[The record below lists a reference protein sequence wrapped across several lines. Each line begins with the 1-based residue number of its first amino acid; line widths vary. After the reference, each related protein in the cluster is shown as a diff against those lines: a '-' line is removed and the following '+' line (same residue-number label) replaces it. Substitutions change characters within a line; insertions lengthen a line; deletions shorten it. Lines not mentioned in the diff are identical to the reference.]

1 MTIGPVSGT
10 TIGKDAKRQVTV
22 PLKNLKYAHAWYEVR
37 ISAKVAIKDKLLDT
51 LPDLWSNFSSIY
63 FTTASRIPDDPPR
76 TDIGAFSVNDYGHVY
91 LYFVGLPLSKHNGKD
106 LQYVFKEMSRPEL
119 KPTQIMYEA
128 KFEDVHATD
137 DLTFAIY
144 SMNSEGPSKLAS
156 HLRVPP
162 RHKRCPM
169 PTHIKKIKSDS
180 QTYDFSWQPP
190 VDGLTEYCPEI
201 TSYTVFWCNSKN
213 DSPNSCGGY
222 ISFERVNSNEFHF
235 ERKSN
240 ATLNFAVSANSY
252 NSSSGM
258 IWTKCT
264 ALAGND
270 LSKLTSIHVSTY
282 TASSIEFRWELQC
295 IEQSIIRGYVL
306 NYCPVDDERDPDECI
321 EPNRTI
327 EINRETKGY
336 NLTDL
341 LPYTTYK
348 TQIQMISG
356 NSSGPPSDAIVKR
369 TLEAAPSPPQ
379 NLRFHD
385 VTNTSVILTWDR
397 PLQANGFLTKYKI
410 FFNEKESIVHS
421 QLANETIEVHLD
433 GLKSFHEYDVLVKAC
448 TVECSNGSNAIKFK
462 TAVGVPSTIWQPN
475 KIDSNGRN
483 IVKWREPEIR
493 AGRLQFYELRVQI
506 KMMHDPEMQ
515 ERIIRINGTQC
526 TLAIA
531 VCQTE
536 ELHFSVRAVNVINSV
551 HADQEVIKHH
561 IARRDVSNLHKRHSN
576 PEIAT
581 NSRHSNFNYQEVHH
595 PRMQALDVRTNPE
608 FNKIC
613 DEQHDERLERYL
625 NADKHATML
634 SSFWSPTFQFA
645 CNHEASGGFYF
656 MLVFLAI
663 ITAAL
668 VYAALI
674 AKRKLQKM
682 KDIGVELP
690 AGLEDIK
697 EENKGKNLEI
707 GINPRENINHD
718 VDLIYS
724 SEQEQSLLRSRMESA
739 SSNST
744 ENNSQCEYNEVA
756 DNSEYDQPT
765 EDDSAQSL
773 SETVDIEKVSR
784 KVFSRNFQPQ
794 FHSISYF
801 VHFQLS
807 PSPLLPA
814 SIRSLPP
821 IPKPNTHI
829 DRSPEPMIF
838 SSGLM
843 KPLSG
848 HLVSSNNYVQAS
860 ALMRPNP
867 ASAITSNGYVTH
879 DAIIGKVHSP

>member
-1 MTIGPVSGT
+1 MNFNISSYFLSAFSEFIFLIRYKSEYDDVWTNMTIGPESGKLDKERNKQVSVQL
-10 TIGKDAKRQVTV
+10 DD
-22 PLKNLKYAHAWYEVR
+22 LEYAHAWYDVM
-37 ISAKVAIKDKLLDT
+37 ISAKVAIKDKHLDT
-51 LPDLWSNFSSIY
+51 LPDLWSNFSSND

-76 TDIGAFSVNDYGHVY
+76 TDMGAFSVNDYGHVY
-91 LYFVGLPLSKHNGKD
+91 LYFEGLPKSRHNGIN
-106 LQYVFKEMSRPEL
+106 LQYIFTELSRPAL
-119 KPTQIMYEA
+119 KPSQIVYEA
-128 KFEDVHATD
+128 KFEDIHPSD
-137 DLTFAIY
+137 DLMFTIKSA
-144 SMNSEGPSKLAS
+144 NSEGSSELAS

-162 RHKRCPM
+162 FHERCSM
-169 PTHIKKIKSDS
+169 PTQIKKIKSDEE
-180 QTYDFSWQPP
+180 TYDFSWQPP
-190 VDGLTEYCPEI
+190 TESLTQYCPEI

-222 ISFERVNSNEFHF
+222 ISFERVSSNVFHF
-235 ERKSN
+235 ERKSK
-240 ATLNFAVSANSY
+240 TSLNFAVSANS
-252 NSSSGM
+252 NSSSSGM
-258 IWTKCT
+258 VWTKCT

-270 LSKLTSIHVSTY
+270 LSKLTSILVSRVAAT
-282 TASSIEFRWELQC
+282 SIEFRWELQC
-295 IEQSIIRGYVL
+295 NEQTIIRGYVL
-306 NYCPVDDERDPDECI
+306 QFCPVKNEHTSDECI
-321 EPNRTI
+321 APKQTI
-327 EINRETKGY
+327 EINKNTKGY

-356 NSSGPPSDAIVKR
+356 NSSGPLSDAIVKR

-379 NLRFHD
+379 NLHYRD
-385 VTNTSVILTWDR
+385 VTNTSVVLSWNR
-397 PLQANGFLTKYKI
+397 PMLANGFLARYRI
-410 FFNEKESIVHS
+410 YYNEKEKTVEGHF
-421 QLANETIEVHLD
+421 ANDTIEFRLD

-448 TVECSNGSNAIKFK
+448 TVECSNVSNAIKFK
-462 TAVGVPSTIWQPN
+462 TAVGVPSAIWQPN
-475 KIDSNGRN
+475 KIDLNGRN
-483 IVKWREPEIR
+483 IVRWHEPEIR
-493 AGRLQFYELRVQI
+493 AGLVQFYELRVQI
-506 KMMHDPEMQ
+506 KLMYDPEMQ

-561 IARRDVSNLHKRHSN
+561 IGRRDTSNLRKRHSN

-581 NSRHSNFNYQEVHH
+581 DSRHSNFNYHEAQHSRIQTIDLH
-595 PRMQALDVRTNPE
+595 TNPE

-613 DEQHDERLERYL
+613 EEQHDERLDRYL

-634 SSFWSPTFQFA
+634 SGYWSPKFQFA

-668 VYAALI
+668 VYAALV

-697 EENKGKNLEI
+697 EENKGKHLEG

-739 SSNST
+739 SSIST
-744 ENNSQCEYNEVA
+744 ENNSHCEYNEVA

-765 EDDSAQSL
+765 EDDSTQSF
-773 SETVDIEKVSR
+773 SESVDIDKVCD
-784 KVFSRNFQPQ
+784 FI
-794 FHSISYF
+794 H
-801 VHFQLS
+801 
-807 PSPLLPA
+807 
-814 SIRSLPP
+814 P
-821 IPKPNTHI
+821 IHH
-829 DRSPEPMIF
+829 
-838 SSGLM
+838 
-843 KPLSG
+843 
-848 HLVSSNNYVQAS
+848 HLVRSVLLISI
-860 ALMRPNP
+860 L
-867 ASAITSNGYVTH
+867 
-879 DAIIGKVHSP
+879 

>member
-1 MTIGPVSGT
+1 MTIGPVSGKSNS
-10 TIGKDAKRQVTV
+10 KDNNKQVTMS
-22 PLKNLKYAHAWYEVR
+22 LSNLKYAHTWYEVR
-37 ISAKVAIKDKLLDT
+37 ISAKVAIKDKHLDT
-51 LPDLWSNFSSIY
+51 LPDLWSNFSST
-63 FTTASRIPDDPPR
+63 FFSTASRIPDNPPR

-91 LYFVGLPLSKHNGKD
+91 LYFEGLPVWKQNGIEF
-106 LQYVFKEMSRPEL
+106 QYIFIEMSRPKL

-128 KFEDVHATD
+128 KFEDVRATD
-137 DLTFAIY
+137 DLAFAIH
-144 SMNSEGPSKLAS
+144 SANSEGLSKLAS

-162 RHKRCPM
+162 LHERCPM
-169 PTHIKKIKSDS
+169 PTQIKKIKSDS
-180 QTYDFSWQPP
+180 ETYGFSWQPP
-190 VDGLTEYCPEI
+190 VDSPTQYCPEI
-201 TSYTVFWCNSKN
+201 TSYTIFWCNSKN
-213 DSPNSCGGY
+213 DSPNSCGNY
-222 ISFERVNSNEFHF
+222 ISFERVSRSTFRF

-270 LSKLTSIHVSTY
+270 LSKLTSIHVPAFTST
-282 TASSIEFRWELQC
+282 SIEFRWELQC
-295 IEQSIIRGYVL
+295 IEQSIIQGYVL
-306 NYCPVDDERDPDECI
+306 QFCAVKDEQNADECI

-336 NLTDL
+336 NLTGL
-341 LPYTTYK
+341 LPYTRYK

-356 NSSGPPSDAIVKR
+356 NSSGPPSDAIFKR

-379 NLRFHD
+379 NLRYHD
-385 VTNTSVILTWDR
+385 VTNTSVILSWDR
-397 PLQANGFLTKYKI
+397 PERANGWLARYKI
-410 FFNEKESIVHS
+410 FYNEKEKTVEGKFDNDSI
-421 QLANETIEVHLD
+421 EFRLD
-433 GLKSFHEYDVLVKAC
+433 GLRSFHEYDVLVKAC

-462 TAVGVPSTIWQPN
+462 TAVGAPSAIWQPN

-483 IVKWREPEIR
+483 IVRWHEPEIR
-493 AGRLQFYELRVQI
+493 AGPLQFYELRVQI

-536 ELHFSVRAVNVINSV
+536 EIHFSVRAVNVINSV
-551 HADQEVIKHH
+551 HANQEIIKHH
-561 IARRDVSNLHKRHSN
+561 IRRRGASNLHKRHSN

-581 NSRHSNFNYQEVHH
+581 DSRHSNYNYQEVHN
-595 PRMQALDVRTNPE
+595 PRMHSLDVHSNPQ

-613 DEQHDERLERYL
+613 DEEHDAGLERYL
-625 NADKHATML
+625 NADKHATIL
-634 SSFWSPTFQFA
+634 PAFWSPKFQFA

-656 MLVFLAI
+656 MLVFLLI

-697 EENKGKNLEI
+697 QENKGKNLEG
-707 GINPRENINHD
+707 GINPRDNINHD

-744 ENNSQCEYNEVA
+744 ENNSQCEYNEVV

-773 SETVDIEKVSR
+773 SETVDSDKVSNLR
-784 KVFSRNFQPQ
+784 YAIIQRQV
-794 FHSISYF
+794 HTSILCYSNL
-801 VHFQLS
+801 QLS
-807 PSPLLPA
+807 PTPLLPA

-821 IPKPNTHI
+821 IPKTDTHNDNT
-829 DRSPEPMIF
+829 PEPMIF

-848 HLVSSNNYVQAS
+848 HLVSSNNYVQAT

-867 ASAITSNGYVTH
+867 AAITSNGYVTH
-879 DAIIGKVHSP
+879 DAILGKVEMV

>member
-1 MTIGPVSGT
+1 MNLNISSYFPSAFPEFIFLIRYKSEYEDVYTNRTIGPESGKLDKERNKQVST
-10 TIGKDAKRQVTV
+10 E
-22 PLKNLKYAHAWYEVR
+22 LKNLKYAHAWHEVH
-37 ISAKVAIKDKLLDT
+37 ISAKVAIKDKHLNT
-51 LPDLWSNFSSIY
+51 LPDLWSNFSSI
-63 FTTASRIPDDPPR
+63 FFDTASRIPDDPPR

-91 LYFVGLPLSKHNGKD
+91 LYFEGLPASKHNGINFT
-106 LQYVFKEMSRPEL
+106 YIFTEMKRPAL
-119 KPTQIMYEA
+119 KPSQIVHEA
-128 KFEDVHATD
+128 KFEDIHRSD
-137 DLTFAIY
+137 DLMFAIR
-144 SMNSEGPSKLAS
+144 SVNSEGFSELAS

-162 RHKRCPM
+162 IDQRCSM
-169 PTHIKKIKSDS
+169 PTQIKKIKSDE
-180 QTYDFSWQPP
+180 TYEFSWQPP
-190 VDGLTEYCPEI
+190 TEPPTRYCPEI
-201 TSYTVFWCNSKN
+201 TSYTVFWCDSKN

-222 ISFERVNSNEFHF
+222 ISFERVNRNVFHF

-240 ATLNFAVSANSY
+240 ASLNFAVSANSY
-252 NSSSGM
+252 NTSSGM

-264 ALAGND
+264 ASANND
-270 LSKLTSIHVSTY
+270 LSKLTSIHVSSVGAT
-282 TASSIEFRWELQC
+282 SIAFRWELQC
-295 IEQSIIRGYVL
+295 SEQSIIRGYVL
-306 NYCPVDDERDPDECI
+306 TYCPVKDEHTVDDCI
-321 EPNRTI
+321 APGQTI
-327 EINRETKGY
+327 EINKNTKGY

-356 NSSGPPSDAIVKR
+356 NSSGPLSDAIVKR
-369 TLEAAPSPPQ
+369 TLEAPPSPPQ
-379 NLRFHD
+379 NLHYRD
-385 VTNTSVILTWDR
+385 VTNTSVVLSWNR
-397 PLQANGFLTKYKI
+397 PVLANGFLARYRI
-410 FFNEKESIVHS
+410 YYNEKEKIVEGYF
-421 QLANETIEVHLD
+421 ANETIEFRLD
-433 GLKSFHEYDVLVKAC
+433 GLKGFHEYDVLVKAC
-448 TVECSNGSNAIKFK
+448 TVECSNASNAIRFK
-462 TAVGVPSTIWQPN
+462 TAVGVPSVIWQPN

-483 IVKWREPEIR
+483 IVRWHEPEIR
-493 AGRLQFYELRVQI
+493 AGPVQFYELRVQI
-506 KMMHDPEMQ
+506 KMMYDPKML

-561 IARRDVSNLHKRHSN
+561 IGRRDTSNLRKRHSS

-581 NSRHSNFNYQEVHH
+581 DSRQSNFNYQEAHH
-595 PRMQALDVRTNPE
+595 HRIQTLDLHTNPE

-613 DEQHDERLERYL
+613 EEQNDERLDRYL

-634 SSFWSPTFQFA
+634 SGYWSPKFQFA

-668 VYAALI
+668 VYAALV

-697 EENKGKNLEI
+697 EENKGKHLEG

-739 SSNST
+739 SSIST

-765 EDDSAQSL
+765 EDDSTQSF
-773 SETVDIEKVSR
+773 SETVDIDKVSH
-784 KVFSRNFQPQ
+784 
-794 FHSISYF
+794 FHSYL
-801 VHFQLS
+801 V
-807 PSPLLPA
+807 
-814 SIRSLPP
+814 RS
-821 IPKPNTHI
+821 
-829 DRSPEPMIF
+829 
-838 SSGLM
+838 
-843 KPLSG
+843 
-848 HLVSSNNYVQAS
+848 V
-860 ALMRPNP
+860 
-867 ASAITSNGYVTH
+867 
-879 DAIIGKVHSP
+879 